1 MSNKITQNHLVYQII
16 EFASSGTVPTDLNVS
31 YELALQWIK
40 EQRSILIGQSL
51 NKKDAINDSWVQYI
65 PCLKLSQVDESE
77 CCDCPSGCYVMKS
90 TQKLPSTIDTYL
102 DNWLVSVITPGG
114 IQISKSN
121 PIKQRYVKYNKF
133 TSKIRNYY
141 VKNDYLYV
149 INEKFLDSVNVSG
162 LFENPEEVANF
173 TDCSGVA
180 CFDEDSD
187 YPVSLTLASQ
197 IVDIINKTKLQPFMS
212 APADTSNDAN
222 GLSSSKII
230 EQNNARKK

>member
-1 MSNKITQNHLVYQII
+1 MNRITQAHLVYQVI

-51 NKKDAINDSWVQYI
+51 NKKDAINDSWIQYI
-65 PCLKLSQVDESE
+65 PCVKLIQADESE
-77 CCDCPSGCYVMKS
+77 CCEAPSGCYLLKS
-90 TQKLPSTIDTYL
+90 VQKLPSTIDTYL

-133 TSKIRNYY
+133 TSGLRNYY
-141 VKNDYLYV
+141 VKNDYLYI
-149 INEKFLDSVNVSG
+149 INDKFLDFVNVSG
-162 LFENPEEVANF
+162 LFENPEEVSNF
-173 TDCSGVA
+173 MDCSGQP
-180 CFDEDSD
+180 CFTEDSD

-197 IVDIINKTKLQPFMS
+197 IIDIVNKTKLQPFMS
-212 APADTSNDAN
+212 APADTSNNSQGETPKQISD
-222 GLSSSKII
+222 SK
-230 EQNNARKK
+230 QAGK